1 MAQTRRDSSD
11 EPADD
16 RILSDFSTDPE
27 LLGYSHK
34 TWATAVAL
42 LGFVLVALPQ
52 LFSPFVAIP
61 LGVGALLVVGVLFSA
76 TPPHL
81 SPWAFAYRRI
91 THGTQQR
98 IYVPDRSGT
107 MRNDHSANTKNDN
120 NE

>member
-1 MAQTRRDSSD
+1 MSQRSTDGS
-11 EPADD
+11 ETDD

-52 LFSPFVAIP
+52 FFSPFVAIP
-61 LGVGALLVVGVLFSA
+61 LGVATLLIVGVLFSA

-98 IYVPDRSGT
+98 VYVPDKSGT
-107 MRNDHSANTKNDN
+107 MRNDQSANTDN
-120 NE
+120 NNNE